1 MKRTATSQNSLRQIR
16 HHRVRTRVIGTAEK
30 PRLSIFR
37 SLRAIEVQLVNDV
50 AGKTIVSA
58 RTAEIKKPISVDGKT
73 TKVAASFLLGKLI
86 AEKAKQHNI
95 TKVVFD
101 RGGYRY
107 HGRIEAVADGAREGG
122 LTV

>member
-1 MKRTATSQNSLRQIR
+1 M
-16 HHRVRTRVIGTAEK
+16 
-30 PRLSIFR
+30 
-37 SLRAIEVQLVNDV
+37 EVQLIDDR

-58 RTAEIKKPISVDGKT
+58 RTAELKKPATVEGKS

-101 RGGYRY
+101 RGGYGY
-107 HGRIEAVADGAREGG
+107 HGRVEAVADGARDGG